1 MGRIWWAGTLLD
13 YLRQK
18 VPACRV
24 KIDSLEVVRANVR
37 SQLFCVTVFTCAEL
51 TVWSLLGIQKVSL
64 LCNWC
69 CYSVICTNT
78 VKPLI
83 IIASG
88 LVWAGGGAPI
98 IAAGRSSGG
107 WGHPRLIEEDAPP
120 QSCRIRFAARLWPLS
135 TWKRIGFD
143 PWDGTIARGLEYP
156 KRTGQEQKKGTP
168 AESPGR
174 VGTLS
179 NYFFILFVDGLFD
192 WCGRCKLCGLR
203 RDDDN
208 EEGGGHG
215 GEGTWHSRR
224 W

>member
-1 MGRIWWAGTLLD
+1 M
-13 YLRQK
+13 
-18 VPACRV
+18 
-24 KIDSLEVVRANVR
+24 VRANVR

-64 LCNWC
+64 LFNWW
-69 CYSVICTNT
+69 CYSILYTNT
-78 VKPLI
+78 IKPLI
-83 IIASG
+83 IIA
-88 LVWAGGGAPI
+88 AGH
-98 IAAGRSSGG
+98 SSGG

-120 QSCRIRFAARLWPLS
+120 QSCWIRFAARLWPLS

-143 PWDGTIARGLEYP
+143 TWDGTIARGLEYP

-208 EEGGGHG
+208 EEGGTRRRRHLAFQEMIDRPLFGRSIKLSNHHG
-215 GEGTWHSRR
+215 DQIVGQSIDPLNDRPIKW
-224 W
+224 WIYCWIY